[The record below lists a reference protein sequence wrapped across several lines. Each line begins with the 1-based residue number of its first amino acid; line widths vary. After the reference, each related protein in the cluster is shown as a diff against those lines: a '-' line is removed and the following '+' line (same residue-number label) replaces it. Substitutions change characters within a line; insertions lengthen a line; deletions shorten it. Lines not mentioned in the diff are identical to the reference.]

1 VELNDRHVDFKSADF
16 CTQRHP
22 RDQRMANDGDNE
34 KASGSTPSGAS
45 GKYPKTMNLEV
56 SSLLLNFCLQ
66 KCYKTSHV
74 TKGHSMK
81 RSLPPL
87 GDLEH
92 ELLTILWAQG
102 EMTALAVRKQ
112 VARKLK
118 DPTIRTVLRRLE
130 EKGYVTH
137 SVVSGTFIYRAKE
150 SAETTAATAVQG
162 IIERFCGGSLERVLL
177 GLVDSGFVDPSQL
190 AVLAGKL
197 KRKPR

>member
-1 VELNDRHVDFKSADF
+1 
-16 CTQRHP
+16 
-22 RDQRMANDGDNE
+22 
-34 KASGSTPSGAS
+34 
-45 GKYPKTMNLEV
+45 
-56 SSLLLNFCLQ
+56 
-66 KCYKTSHV
+66 
-74 TKGHSMK
+74 MK
-81 RSLPPL
+81 RSLLPL

-102 EMTALAVRKQ
+102 EMTALAVRKH

-137 SVVSGTFIYRAKE
+137 SVVSGTFLYRAKE
-150 SAETTAATAVQG
+150 SAETTAAGAVQD
-162 IIERFCGGSLERVLL
+162 IVERFCGGSLERVLL
-177 GLVDSGFVDPSQL
+177 GLVDAGFVDPNRL

>member
-1 VELNDRHVDFKSADF
+1 
-16 CTQRHP
+16 
-22 RDQRMANDGDNE
+22 
-34 KASGSTPSGAS
+34 
-45 GKYPKTMNLEV
+45 
-56 SSLLLNFCLQ
+56 
-66 KCYKTSHV
+66 
-74 TKGHSMK
+74 MK
-81 RSLPPL
+81 HSLPPL

-92 ELLTILWAQG
+92 ELLTILWAKG

-150 SAETTAATAVQG
+150 SAETTAASAVQS
-162 IIERFCGGSLERVLL
+162 IVERFCGGSLERVLL
-177 GLVDSGFVDPSQL
+177 ALVDAGFVDPSHL

-197 KRKPR
+197 KRKPQ